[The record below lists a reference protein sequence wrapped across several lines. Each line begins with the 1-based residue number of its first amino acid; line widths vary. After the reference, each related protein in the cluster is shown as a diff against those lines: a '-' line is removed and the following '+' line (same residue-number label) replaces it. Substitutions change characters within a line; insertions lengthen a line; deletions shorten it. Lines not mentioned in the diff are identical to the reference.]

1 MRHWLTKQRFPS
13 RREVTNYLTEE
24 IIMNSSVKT
33 ATRLPLAFTAAMLL
47 ACVWAASTAFAGEQV
62 RSETVKFTDLNVNTS
77 QGVQALYG
85 RIHAAAW
92 RVCSNNSADPLF
104 QHAARDC
111 ARSAE
116 AKAIGT
122 VNLPQLTA
130 FYRMKTGDQT
140 QPLSASR

>member
-1 MRHWLTKQRFPS
+1 
-13 RREVTNYLTEE
+13 
-24 IIMNSSVKT
+24 MNSSVKT
-33 ATRLPLAFTAAMLL
+33 ANPVPLALSAAMLL

-62 RSETVKFTDLNVNTS
+62 RSETVKFGDLDVSTS

-92 RVCSNNSADPLF
+92 HVCVTTSIDPLS
-104 QHAARDC
+104 QMGARNC
-111 ARSAE
+111 ARKAE
-116 AKAIGT
+116 AKAVET

-130 FYRMKTGDQT
+130 FYRTKTGDRS